1 MPRDEEHPAKAAP
14 FRLLTAK
21 AAGSMA
27 ETRTAEDAAY
37 DRAVG
42 LDEYYRMLRKVR
54 AQFAADGQK
63 IANRARGQ
71 APTET
76 PTETRLSATFRDPHP
91 MSGPQTRRDR
101 ALDS

>member
-1 MPRDEEHPAKAAP
+1 
-14 FRLLTAK
+14 
-21 AAGSMA
+21 MA

-63 IANRARGQ
+63 IAKRARG
-71 APTET
+71 
-76 PTETRLSATFRDPHP
+76 
-91 MSGPQTRRDR
+91 
-101 ALDS
+101 

>member
-21 AAGSMA
+21 AAGPMA
-27 ETRTAEDAAY
+27 ETRTAEDAEY

-63 IANRARGQ
+63 IANRARG
-71 APTET
+71 
-76 PTETRLSATFRDPHP
+76 
-91 MSGPQTRRDR
+91 
-101 ALDS
+101 